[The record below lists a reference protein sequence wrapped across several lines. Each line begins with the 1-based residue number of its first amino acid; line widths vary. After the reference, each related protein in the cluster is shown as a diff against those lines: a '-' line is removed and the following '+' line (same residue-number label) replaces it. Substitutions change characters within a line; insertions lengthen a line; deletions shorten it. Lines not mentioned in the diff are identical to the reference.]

1 MAAMTE
7 PDVPSTGLDL
17 YDPAL
22 RASPFAAYEGLRAA
36 GPLLRRHPSIYLVA
50 RYAECA
56 AVLLDPAWGHGYSA
70 GINPFRPGIDPA
82 TLPGSFLLM
91 DPPDHTRLRRLVS
104 KAFTSRA
111 IAALRASVTTLVDEL
126 LDEAIGSGEVDL
138 VARLTVPVPLTTI
151 CRLLDIPQA
160 DRGEFQRWAA
170 DISRGLDP
178 DGTLT
183 AAQIAA
189 RNAAVSWFDGYFT
202 ALVEDRRRLARERG
216 RAGEDLVG
224 QLAAVAGGEGPLTVA
239 ELAGICLLLLVG
251 GFDTI
256 NSMLSSGIL
265 ALSRHPDQWE
275 LLRRTPGLAARAVE
289 EFLRYD
295 TPVPFPVR
303 VALTDTE
310 IAGRRLP
317 RGTGMIVVAGSANRD
332 PRAYADSDRLDLLRF
347 AGDQAVPPHLSFSHG
362 PHFCLGAPLARLEGE
377 IVFERLASRVAEISV
392 PRRPPEYKGGA
403 SIRSMTRLPA
413 RLSPAASP
421 MARPSAPAPAVSSA
435 VGPPAGQPQSGGGR

>member
-1 MAAMTE
+1 MVTMTE
-7 PDVPSTGLDL
+7 PDVPSTDLNL

-22 RASPFAAYEGLRAA
+22 RADPFPAYARLREA

-50 RYAECA
+50 RHAESA
-56 AVLLDPAWGHGYSA
+56 AVLLDPAFGHGYSA
-70 GINPFRPGIDPA
+70 GINPFRPGVDPA

-104 KAFTSRA
+104 KAFTARA
-111 IAALRASVTTLVDEL
+111 IGALRASVTALVDEL
-126 LDEAIGSGEVDL
+126 LDEAIGAGEVDL

-151 CRLLDIPQA
+151 CRLLAIPQA
-160 DRGEFQRWAA
+160 DRAEFQRWAA

-183 AAQIAA
+183 ATEIAA
-189 RNAAVSWFDGYFT
+189 RNEAVTWFNDYFT
-202 ALVEDRRRLARERG
+202 ALVTDRRRLFDERG
-216 RAGEDLVG
+216 EEPEDLVG
-224 QLAAVAGGEGPLTVA
+224 QLAAVAGDDGPLTVA
-239 ELAGICLLLLVG
+239 ELTQICLLLLVG

-275 LLRRTPGLAARAVE
+275 LLRRAPHLAGKAVE

-295 TPVPFPVR
+295 SPVPFPVR

-310 IAGRRLP
+310 IAGWQLP
-317 RGTGMIVVAGSANRD
+317 RGTGVIVVVGAANRD
-332 PRAYADSDRLDLLRF
+332 PRAYAEPDRLDLARF
-347 AGDQAVPPHLSFSHG
+347 VGDQSVPPHLGFSHG

-377 IVFERLASRVAEISV
+377 IVFARLAGRVADIAV
-392 PRRPPEYKGGA
+392 PDGPPDYKGGG
-403 SIRSMTRLPA
+403 SIRSMTRLPT
-413 RLSPAASP
+413 RLSPPAAP
-421 MARPSAPAPAVSSA
+421 RTAPAAAVH
-435 VGPPAGQPQSGGGR
+435 GGGR

>member
-1 MAAMTE
+1 MVTMTE
-7 PDVPSTGLDL
+7 PDVPSTDLDL

-22 RASPFAAYEGLRAA
+22 RASPFAAYAGLREA

-50 RYAECA
+50 RYDECA

-70 GINPFRPGIDPA
+70 GINPFRPGVDPA

-91 DPPDHTRLRRLVS
+91 DPPDHTRLRRLVTR
-104 KAFTSRA
+104 AFTARA
-111 IAALRASVTTLVDEL
+111 IGALRASVTALVDEL
-126 LDEAIGSGEVDL
+126 LDEAIGAGEVDL
-138 VARLTVPVPLTTI
+138 VALLTVPVPLTTI
-151 CRLLDIPQA
+151 CRLLDIPPA

-183 AAQIAA
+183 EEQIAA
-189 RNAAVSWFDGYFT
+189 RNAAVTWFNDYFT
-202 ALVEDRRRLARERG
+202 ALITDRRRLIEKRG
-216 RAGEDLVG
+216 QVPEDLVG
-224 QLAAVAGGEGPLTVA
+224 QLAAVAGDDGPLTVA
-239 ELAGICLLLLVG
+239 ELTGICLLLLVG

-265 ALSRHPDQWE
+265 ALARHPDQWE
-275 LLRRTPGLAARAVE
+275 LLRRAPRLAAKAVE

-310 IAGRRLP
+310 IAGWRLP
-317 RGTGMIVVAGSANRD
+317 RGTGMIVMAGSANRD
-332 PRAYADSDRLDLLRF
+332 PRAYADPDRLDLARF
-347 AGDQAVPPHLSFSHG
+347 IGDQSVPTHLSFSHG

-377 IVFERLASRVAEISV
+377 IVFERLASRVADIRV
-392 PRRPPEYKGGA
+392 PDGPPQYKGGG
-403 SIRSMTRLPA
+403 SIRSMTGLPA
-413 RLSPAASP
+413 RLSSPA
-421 MARPSAPAPAVSSA
+421 SAAVS
-435 VGPPAGQPQSGGGR
+435 PKQSDQRGGGR